1 MSRMPN
7 IVFRNMPASR
17 WQASL
22 VVDGSKHEIF
32 SVDRKG
38 FPVKALAGWTTIF
51 FCLNTCK
58 VKQISDH

>member
-7 IVFRNMPASR
+7 IVVRNMPASR

-51 FCLNTCK
+51 FLFE
-58 VKQISDH
+58 HM